1 MWTLLDGATGAMHP
15 VESAKSVVHPVT
27 KQLINFTLVYTRGCV
42 EMHHG
47 LDSAPFTMQL
57 PEPYQYVMLRG
68 PFVLLQGDVETWRAL
83 AMKSKTMSIPL
94 QKTDDEEVGAV
105 AKAAAKAAQKRHAH
119 TLKTLLRKRN
129 ASAPPSSPLAPTVL
143 AATAADESEAE
154 ESCIN
159 EDVEEEMEDLD
170 AGDEEEL
177 PLPDEEEDVEISD
190 ADEVY

>member
-15 VESAKSVVHPVT
+15 VENAKSVINPLT
-27 KQLINFTLVYTRGCV
+27 KQSLNFTLMYTRGGV
-42 EMHHG
+42 EMYHG
-47 LDSAPFTMQL
+47 LDSAPFTLQL

-68 PFVLLQGDVETWRAL
+68 PMVLLQGDVETWRAL
-83 AMKSKTMSIPL
+83 AMKSKTLSIPAL
-94 QKTDDEEVGAV
+94 KIDDEEVGAV

-159 EDVEEEMEDLD
+159 DDVEEEMEDLD
-170 AGDEEEL
+170 AEEEEL
-177 PLPDEEEDVEISD
+177 QPPDEEDDVEISD

>member
-15 VESAKSVVHPVT
+15 VESANSVVHPVT
-27 KQLINFTLVYTRGCV
+27 KQQLNFTLVYTRGGV

-47 LDSAPFTMQL
+47 LDSAPFTLQL

-68 PFVLLQGDVETWRAL
+68 PIVLLQGDVETWRAL
-83 AMKSKTMSIPL
+83 AMKSKTLSIPPL
-94 QKTDDEEVGAV
+94 RSDDEEVGAV

-170 AGDEEEL
+170 AEEEEL
-177 PLPDEEEDVEISD
+177 QPPDEEEDVEISD